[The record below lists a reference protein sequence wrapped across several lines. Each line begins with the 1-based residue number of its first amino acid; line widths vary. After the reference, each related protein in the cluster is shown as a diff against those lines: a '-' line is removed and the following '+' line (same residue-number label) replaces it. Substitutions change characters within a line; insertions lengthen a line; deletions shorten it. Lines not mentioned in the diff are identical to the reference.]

1 MTPIIN
7 SIRHHI
13 TSLTRR
19 KDPSAR
25 ALGVGL
31 PLKLWTGILGAGAA
45 YFFAKKICHSFPF
58 TRAIQ
63 NIYSTF
69 FGSSTANQKV
79 ESPSEIEKIN
89 NNLYISRRA
98 QNSDL
103 TFALSRL
110 TDDNLPVWWK
120 LYGRCGNG
128 RGCEVARE
136 LFDDQCKKSWTAK
149 QKYFFTAGI
158 EAGAMA
164 FRETLNMYEDSR
176 RDTIR
181 PEIWISYV
189 LAGKD
194 IDPSQPIHES
204 LFPRL
209 EIAMTAMTHPDIPV
223 VVHIGI
229 GRTPHYTKSVYNGTL
244 PEHKG
249 LSIPL
254 HGFTAKAI
262 LETPQGHDKLWMY
275 TAPVAGMA
283 GILEKALPE
292 DVLLK
297 GKENMP
303 IIYEK
308 DSLLCVKNR
317 AGQIVSTLTREE
329 CVSGKTTFLN
339 HMHMHQKITVYAAD
353 YRALADSFDP
363 KKFPESN

>member
-1 MTPIIN
+1 MNPIIN
-7 SIRHHI
+7 SILHHV
-13 TSLTRR
+13 TSFTRR
-19 KDPSAR
+19 KYLPKRAR
-25 ALGVGL
+25 GAGL
-31 PLKLWTGILGAGAA
+31 AFKLWTGALGAGAA
-45 YFFAKKICHSFPF
+45 YFFAKKICHGWPF

-69 FGSSTANQKV
+69 FGSSTATRKV
-79 ESPSEIEKIN
+79 ESPSGIEKIN
-89 NNLYISRRA
+89 NNLYISRRS
-98 QNSDL
+98 QDSDL
-103 TFALSRL
+103 TFVLSRL

-120 LYGRCGNG
+120 LHGRCTSG
-128 RGCEVARE
+128 RCSEVAKE
-136 LFDDQCKKSWTAK
+136 LLEDQCEKSWTRK
-149 QKYFFTAGI
+149 QQDFFIFGI
-158 EAGAMA
+158 EAGAMS
-164 FRETLNMYEDSR
+164 FRETLRIYENSQTE
-176 RDTIR
+176 TIR

-194 IDPSQPIHES
+194 IDPAQPIHES

-209 EIAMTAMTHPDIPV
+209 EMAMTAMTHPDVPI

-229 GRTPHYTKSVYNGTL
+229 GRTPHYTKSVYNGAL

-249 LSIPL
+249 LAIPL

-275 TAPVAGMA
+275 TAPVADMA
-283 GILEKALPE
+283 GILEKALPK

-303 IIYEK
+303 ITYKK

-317 AGQIVSTLTREE
+317 AGQIVSNLTREE

-339 HMHMHQKITVYAAD
+339 HIHMRQKNITKYAAD

-363 KKFPESN
+363 KKLP